1 MDGAGFQG
9 KGGIVPPA
17 DDRRMNQMDG
27 AGFLGKGG
35 IVPSANDRRM
45 NRTGR

>member
-1 MDGAGFQG
+1 MDGAGFQV

-27 AGFLGKGG
+27 AGFQGKGG
-35 IVPSANDRRM
+35 TLPPTNNRRM
-45 NRTGR
+45 NRTER

>member
-27 AGFLGKGG
+27 AGFQGKGG
-35 IVPSANDRRM
+35 TVPPTNNRRM
-45 NRTGR
+45 NRTER